1 MGREVRASPVLVAL
15 QKGFVGLGAASEL
28 NDSLTSGLLFR
39 LHIPVPTWTGAGNRN
54 R

>member
-1 MGREVRASPVLVAL
+1 MGREVPASPVLLAL

-28 NDSLTSGLLFR
+28 NGSLISSLLFR
-39 LHIPVPTWTGAGNRN
+39 LHLPVPAWTGPGNRN